1 MLFRGQSYRSLDAKG
16 RLMLPPEFR
25 DALTAAS
32 ADGTFVLTTYDGC
45 LVGYPGPL
53 WNELEERFGRLRNSS
68 RKIRDFRRLV
78 LGGAEDQS
86 FDAQGRIRLS
96 RAHMEYAGLGHD
108 AVVVGQG
115 DKFEIWDQARFKA
128 LLSQDFDDVA
138 DELAAAAGLV
148 IPKAVEE
155 IRTAPIRHDR
165 ECAVDEME
173 ETVKNIL
180 GIS

>member
-1 MLFRGQSYRSLDAKG
+1 MDDKVGESGKKWSILTKGPRRPDMLFRGQSYRSLDAKG

-96 RAHMEYAGLGHD
+96 RAHMEYDGLGHD

-138 DELAAAAGLV
+138 DELA
-148 IPKAVEE
+148 ES
-155 IRTAPIRHDR
+155 
-165 ECAVDEME
+165 
-173 ETVKNIL
+173 
-180 GIS
+180 GIDFSF

>member
-16 RLMLPPEFR
+16 RLVLPPEFR
-25 DALTAAS
+25 EALAAS
-32 ADGTFVLTTYDGC
+32 AQGSFVLTTYDGC

-53 WNELEERFGRLRNSS
+53 WSELEERFARLRNSS

-86 FDAQGRIRLS
+86 LDAQGRLRLS
-96 RAHMEYAGLGHD
+96 RAHMEYAGLEHD

-138 DELAAAAGLV
+138 DELA
-148 IPKAVEE
+148 ES
-155 IRTAPIRHDR
+155 
-165 ECAVDEME
+165 
-173 ETVKNIL
+173 
-180 GIS
+180 GIDFSF

>member
-25 DALTAAS
+25 DALTAS
-32 ADGTFVLTTYDGC
+32 STDGTFVLTTYDGC

-78 LGGAEDQS
+78 LGG
-86 FDAQGRIRLS
+86 
-96 RAHMEYAGLGHD
+96 
-108 AVVVGQG
+108 VVGQG

-138 DELAAAAGLV
+138 DELA
-148 IPKAVEE
+148 ES
-155 IRTAPIRHDR
+155 
-165 ECAVDEME
+165 
-173 ETVKNIL
+173 
-180 GIS
+180 GIDFSF